1 MLILIGLGFFS
12 YLLGSVPTGY
22 LLAWSR
28 GIDIREVGSGN
39 IGATNVA
46 RALGKKAAIATFTG
60 DMLKGVIP
68 VLIAGRLGLGLKVAA
83 VAGLIAFLGH
93 CFSVF
98 LKFRGGKGVATGFG
112 ACLALAP
119 VPALIVIAL
128 WGVIFLSTRLSS
140 LAALVAALI
149 LPVLIWL
156 ISEPSVLFYFAL
168 PVIII
173 LIFNHRENIQRLWKG
188 KESKF

>member
-1 MLILIGLGFFS
+1 LLILIGLGFFS

-128 WGVIFLSTRLSS
+128 WGAIFLSTRLSS

>member
-22 LLAWSR
+22 LLARSK
-28 GIDIREVGSGN
+28 GIDIRDVGSGN

-46 RALGKKAAIATFTG
+46 RALGKKAAIATFAG
-60 DMLKGVIP
+60 DALKGVIP
-68 VLIAGRLGLGLKVAA
+68 ILLAGWLGFGIKVASILGLL
-83 VAGLIAFLGH
+83 AFLGH

-119 VPALIVIAL
+119 VPALIAIAL
-128 WGVIFLSTRLSS
+128 WGAIFLSTRLSS
-140 LAALVAALI
+140 LAALAAALV
-149 LPVLIWL
+149 LPWLVWL
-156 ISEPSVLFYFAL
+156 ISESPVLYCFTL
-168 PVIII
+168 PVIVI

>member
-22 LLAWSR
+22 LLARSK
-28 GIDIREVGSGN
+28 GIDIRDVGSGN

-46 RALGKKAAIATFTG
+46 RALGKKAAIATFIG
-60 DMLKGVIP
+60 DAVKGMIP
-68 VLIAGRLGLGLKVAA
+68 VFIAGWLGLGIKEASIL
-83 VAGLIAFLGH
+83 GLLAFLGH

-119 VPALIVIAL
+119 VPALIVIAI
-128 WGVIFLSTRLSS
+128 WGSIFLSTRLSS
-140 LAALVAALI
+140 LAALVAALV
-149 LPVLIWL
+149 LPWLVLF
-156 ISEPSVLFYFAL
+156 ISEPPVLFYFTL
-168 PVIII
+168 PVIVI
-173 LIFNHRENIQRLWKG
+173 LIFNHRENIRRLRKG

>member
-1 MLILIGLGFFS
+1 MLVLIGLFIFS
-12 YLLGSVPTGY
+12 YFLGSIPTGY
-22 LLAWSR
+22 LLARSK
-28 GIDIREVGSGN
+28 GIDIRDVGSGN

-46 RALGKKAAIATFTG
+46 RALGKKAAIATFAG
-60 DMLKGVIP
+60 DALKGVIP
-68 VLIAGRLGLGLKVAA
+68 VLVAGWLDLGIKTEA
-83 VAGLIAFLGH
+83 VAGLLAFLGH

-98 LKFRGGKGVATGFG
+98 LKFKGGKGVATGFG

-119 VPALIVIAL
+119 VPALIAIAL

-140 LAALVAALI
+140 LAALVAALV
-149 LPVLIWL
+149 LPWL
-156 ISEPSVLFYFAL
+156 VWFISKPPVLFYYTL
-168 PVIII
+168 PVIVI

>member
-1 MLILIGLGFFS
+1 MLALIGLGFFS

-22 LLAWSR
+22 LLARSR
-28 GIDIREVGSGN
+28 GIDIRETGSGN

-46 RALGKKAAIATFTG
+46 RALGKKAAIATFAG
-60 DMLKGVIP
+60 DALKGVIP
-68 VLIAGRLGLGLKVAA
+68 VLVAGRLGLGIKVAA
-83 VAGLIAFLGH
+83 VLGLVAFLGH

-119 VPALIVIAL
+119 VPALIAIAL
-128 WGVIFLSTRLSS
+128 WGVIFLFTRLSS
-140 LAALVAALI
+140 LAALVAALT
-149 LPVLIWL
+149 LPLLVWL
-156 ISEPSVLFYFAL
+156 ISDLQVLFYFAL
-168 PVIII
+168 PVIVI
-173 LIFNHRENIQRLWKG
+173 LIFNHRENIQRLLKR

>member
-1 MLILIGLGFFS
+1 LLALIGLGFFS
-12 YLLGSVPTGY
+12 YLLGSIPTGY
-22 LLAWSR
+22 LLARSR
-28 GIDIREVGSGN
+28 GIDIREIGSGN

>member
-1 MLILIGLGFFS
+1 LLILIGLGFFS

>member
-1 MLILIGLGFFS
+1 MLILIGLGLFC

-22 LLAWSR
+22 LLARSR
-28 GIDIREVGSGN
+28 GIDIREIGSGN

-46 RALGKKAAIATFTG
+46 RALGKKAAIATFAG
-60 DMLKGVIP
+60 DALKGVIP
-68 VLIAGRLGLGLKVAA
+68 VAIAGRLGLGIKVAA
-83 VAGLIAFLGH
+83 VLGLVAFLGH

-119 VPALIVIAL
+119 VPAFIAIAL
-128 WGVIFLSTRLSS
+128 WGAIFLSTRLSS

-149 LPVLIWL
+149 LPLLVWL
-156 ISEPSVLFYFAL
+156 ISDPPVLYYFTL
-168 PVIII
+168 PVIVI
-173 LIFNHRENIQRLWKG
+173 LIFNHRENIQRLIKG

>member
-22 LLAWSR
+22 LLARSK
-28 GIDIREVGSGN
+28 GIDIRDVGSGN

-46 RALGKKAAIATFTG
+46 RALGKKAAIATFAG
-60 DMLKGVIP
+60 DALKGVIP
-68 VLIAGRLGLGLKVAA
+68 VLIAGWLDLGMEAEAA
-83 VAGLIAFLGH
+83 AGLIAFLGH

-119 VPALIVIAL
+119 VPALIAIAL
-128 WGVIFLSTRLSS
+128 WGAIFLSTRLSS
-140 LAALVAALI
+140 LAALAAALV
-149 LPVLIWL
+149 LPLLIWL
-156 ISEPSVLFYFAL
+156 ISEPPVLYYFAL
-168 PVIII
+168 PVIAI
-173 LIFNHRENIQRLWKG
+173 LIYNHRENIKRLWKG
-188 KESKF
+188 KETKF

>member
-1 MLILIGLGFFS
+1 LLILIGLGFFS

-22 LLAWSR
+22 LLARSK
-28 GIDIREVGSGN
+28 GIDIRDVGSGN

-46 RALGKKAAIATFTG
+46 RALGKKAAIATFIG
-60 DMLKGVIP
+60 DAVKGMIP
-68 VLIAGRLGLGLKVAA
+68 VFIAGWLGLGIKEASIL
-83 VAGLIAFLGH
+83 GLLAFLGH

-119 VPALIVIAL
+119 VPALIVIAI
-128 WGVIFLSTRLSS
+128 WGSIFLSTRLSS
-140 LAALVAALI
+140 LAALVAALV
-149 LPVLIWL
+149 LPWLVLF
-156 ISEPSVLFYFAL
+156 ISEPPVLFYFTL
-168 PVIII
+168 PVIVI
-173 LIFNHRENIQRLWKG
+173 LIFNHRENIRRLRKG

>member
-1 MLILIGLGFFS
+1 MSAIPLVLVVG
-12 YLLGSVPTGY
+12 YLLGAIPFGVIV
-22 LLAWSR
+22 ARSR
-28 GIDIREVGSGN
+28 GLDLRQHGSGN

>member
-1 MLILIGLGFFS
+1 LLILIGLFIFS
-12 YLLGSVPTGY
+12 YLLGSIPTGY
-22 LLAWSR
+22 LLARSQ
-28 GIDIREVGSGN
+28 GIDIRDVGSGN

-46 RALGKKAAIATFTG
+46 RALGKKAAIATFAG
-60 DMLKGVIP
+60 DALKGVIP
-68 VLIAGRLGLGLKVAA
+68 VLIAGWLDLGMEAEA

-119 VPALIVIAL
+119 VPALIAIAL
-128 WGVIFLSTRLSS
+128 WGAIFIPTRLSS
-140 LAALVAALI
+140 LAALAAALA
-149 LPVLIWL
+149 LPWLVWL
-156 ISEPSVLFYFAL
+156 ISEPPILLYFTL
-168 PVIII
+168 PVIVI

>member
-22 LLAWSR
+22 LLARSR

-60 DMLKGVIP
+60 DVLKGVIP

-98 LKFRGGKGVATGFG
+98 
-112 ACLALAP
+112 
-119 VPALIVIAL
+119 
-128 WGVIFLSTRLSS
+128 
-140 LAALVAALI
+140 